1 MLPYDL
7 YKRISNITE
16 NKNNNFVINYTI
28 NLFMESLKITL

>member
-16 NKNNNFVINYTI
+16 NKNSNFVINYTI